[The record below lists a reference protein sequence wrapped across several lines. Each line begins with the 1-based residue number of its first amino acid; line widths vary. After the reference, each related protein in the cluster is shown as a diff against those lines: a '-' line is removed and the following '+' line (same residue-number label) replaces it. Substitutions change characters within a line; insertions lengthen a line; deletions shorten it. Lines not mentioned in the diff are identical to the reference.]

1 MVGGA
6 AEMRA
11 SNDDPTQ
18 EPMHGMLGRERNPA
32 EHLKR
37 TVRHFERGPRAVGL
51 GDRRGAQA
59 VGLVL
64 VERCRGVEDARPGA
78 LDPDIHVGKQV
89 AHGLEASDRLP
100 ELAALRGVVP
110 GEVERR
116 GCCTDRLCHAE
127 DGAGRGNARNE
138 CTGVAVADNLMREGH
153 VLEVH
158 RRRPEPE
165 HRGSMRA
172 APSHLRQ

>member
-64 VERCRGVEDARPGA
+64 VERCRGVEDARPRSSTLTYMSA
-78 LDPDIHVGKQV
+78 SRWRTAWKLPIVCPNWRRCV
-89 AHGLEASDRLP
+89 A
-100 ELAALRGVVP
+100 
-110 GEVERR
+110 
-116 GCCTDRLCHAE
+116 
-127 DGAGRGNARNE
+127 
-138 CTGVAVADNLMREGH
+138 
-153 VLEVH
+153 
-158 RRRPEPE
+158 
-165 HRGSMRA
+165 
-172 APSHLRQ
+172 